1 MNMDVQP
8 KKFLKI
14 FSKCSLALNITS
26 FIVIVVTIV
35 SVLSLVLNLVI
46 ISGVNEHRFNR
57 KSTEYLS
64 FLKESLELPL
74 WNYNTVAV
82 TKLGKMMMSN
92 DIVSSL
98 VILDEKENSIFTE
111 SKQDEVE
118 FVVRNESVYYQDLPV
133 GSIKLGFTNKLY
145 HQQQR
150 HTMIVGLIT
159 ISIVILSILSVVTFS
174 VKRFIKRPL
183 KEFSERIDSI
193 ARGNYRQDT
202 PITSYVELEGIMK
215 RFNQMAVGIKNR
227 EDSLVKTNRALL
239 MEIAERKK
247 AEHKLSESERRYRS
261 LNANIPVGV
270 FRSKPS
276 GEIISANP
284 ALLQMLDI
292 AAEIGN
298 AGPMRATDAYL
309 KEADRQR
316 LLAKLNQDRQVRG
329 FECQL
334 KSPDA
339 GTIWAAISARGIED
353 ELGSIKYIDGIV
365 EDITARKLAE
375 AAQRENVEFRKRI
388 FEESMVPLG
397 VMDFETKAFIDCN
410 QAAVSIY
417 GFSSIAETL
426 GKTVLDVTAPTQYD
440 GTSSPEKLEYYT
452 RKAISDGMADFD
464 WCHQRP
470 DGEMWDAEVHL
481 MSFQSNGRQLLQFT
495 LQDITERRRTKK
507 EKEKLQAQLTQA
519 QKMEAI
525 GHLAGGIA
533 HDFNNMLSVVIGNSE
548 LAMMDIT
555 SNEKIRPQLK
565 AIQDA
570 AQRSSNLVR
579 QLLAF
584 ARKQTINPVV
594 LDINDM
600 ITGMIKVL
608 RRLIGEDI
616 DLAWIPGHEVGKV
629 KIDPSQID
637 QILANLLVNAR
648 DAIGGVGKVT
658 IETNSVFLDEAYC
671 ASHPGL
677 VPGSYIML
685 AVSDDGCGM
694 DQDTLEQIFEPFF
707 TSKTNG
713 MGTGLGLA
721 TVYGIVKQNNGF
733 IYVYSEPGE
742 GSIFKIYL
750 PLVQL
755 PVEQADTKKIAEPS
769 PGGNETVLMV
779 EDDESILVM
788 AQSILTQL
796 GYTVKTARR
805 PDKAIDIAKNYQ
817 GEIDL
822 LLTDVVMPLMN
833 GRELAKRI
841 EEMIPGLKCLYM
853 SGYTANGIVHQA
865 VLEDG
870 VCFLPKPFSIRDLAR
885 TVREALDG

>member
-1 MNMDVQP
+1 MAMQP
-8 KKFLKI
+8 KIILKI

-57 KSTEYLS
+57 KSAEYLS
-64 FLKESLELPL
+64 FLQESLELPL
-74 WNYNTVAV
+74 WNYNTLAIA
-82 TKLGKMMMSN
+82 KLGKMMMAN

-98 VILDEKENSIFTE
+98 VILDENENTILTE

-118 FVVRNESVYYQDLPV
+118 FVARNESVYYRDLPV
-133 GSIKLGFTNKLY
+133 GSIKLGLTHKLY

-150 HTMIVGLIT
+150 HTIIVGLIT
-159 ISIVILSILSVVTFS
+159 ISIVILSILGVVTFS
-174 VKRFIKRPL
+174 VKKFIKTPL

-193 ARGNYRQDT
+193 SRGHYSQDN
-202 PITSYVELEGIMK
+202 PITPYVELEGIMK

-227 EDSLVKTNRALL
+227 EDSLVKSNRALL
-239 MEIAERKK
+239 LEIAERKK
-247 AEHKLSESERRYRS
+247 AEQRLSESERRYRS

-292 AAEIGN
+292 TEDERSE
-298 AGPMRATDAYL
+298 PMRATDAYL
-309 KEADRQR
+309 READRQR
-316 LLAKLNQDRQVRG
+316 LLEKLNRDRQVRG

-353 ELGSIKYIDGIV
+353 DLGNIKYIDGIV

-375 AAQRENVEFRKRI
+375 AAQHENVEFRKRI
-388 FEESMVPLG
+388 YEESMVPLG

-410 QAAVSIY
+410 QAAVSNY
-417 GFSSIAETL
+417 RFSSIAETL
-426 GKTVLDVTAPTQYD
+426 GKTVLDVTAPAQYD
-440 GTSSPEKLEYYT
+440 GTPSPEKLDYYT
-452 RKAISDGMADFD
+452 SKAITEGMVVFD

-495 LQDITERRRTKK
+495 LQDITERKRTEK

-600 ITGMIKVL
+600 IAGMIKVL

-658 IETNSVFLDEAYC
+658 IETNSVYLDEAYC
-671 ASHPGL
+671 AGHPGA

-694 DQDTLEQIFEPFF
+694 DQDTMEQIFEPFF
-707 TSKTNG
+707 TSKTDG

-721 TVYGIVKQNNGF
+721 TVYGIVKQNNGY

-742 GSIFKIYL
+742 GTIFKIYL

-755 PVEQADTKKIAEPS
+755 PVEQTDTEKVAEPS

-788 AQSILTQL
+788 AQSILSQL

-805 PDKAIDIAKNYQ
+805 PDKAIDIAQSCQ
-817 GEIDL
+817 GKIDL
-822 LLTDVVMPLMN
+822 LLTDVVMPVMN

-841 EEMIPGLKCLYM
+841 EDLIPGLRCLYM

-885 TVREALDG
+885 KVREALDG

>member
-1 MNMDVQP
+1 M
-8 KKFLKI
+8 

-26 FIVIVVTIV
+26 FIVIVVAIV

-57 KSTEYLS
+57 KSAEYLS

-74 WNYNTVAV
+74 WNYDTVAIA
-82 TKLGKMMMSN
+82 KLGKMMMSN

-98 VILDEKENSIFTE
+98 VILDENENSIFSD

-118 FVVRNESVYYQDLPV
+118 FIVRNESVNYRDLPV
-133 GSIKLGFTNKLY
+133 GSIKLGFTHKLY

-150 HTMIVGLIT
+150 HTIIVGLIT
-159 ISIVILSILSVVTFS
+159 ISIVILSILGVVTFS
-174 VKRFIKRPL
+174 VKKFIKRPL
-183 KEFSERIDSI
+183 QEFSERIESI
-193 ARGNYRQDT
+193 ARGHYRQDN
-202 PITSYVELEGIMK
+202 PITPYVELEGIMK
-215 RFNQMAVGIKNR
+215 RFNQMAIGIKNR

-239 MEIAERKK
+239 MEIAERKN
-247 AEHKLSESERRYRS
+247 AEHRLSESERRYRS

-270 FRSKPS
+270 FRSKPG
-276 GEIISANP
+276 GEIINANP

-292 AAEIGN
+292 AADKKT
-298 AGPMRATDAYL
+298 GPMRATDAYL
-309 KEADRQR
+309 NEADRQR
-316 LLAKLNQDRQVRG
+316 LLEKLGRNRQVRG

-334 KSPDA
+334 KSPDT

-353 ELGSIKYIDGIV
+353 EQGSIKYIDGIV

-397 VMDFETKAFIDCN
+397 VMDYETKAFIDCN

-426 GKTVLDVTAPTQYD
+426 EKTVLDVTAPTQYD
-440 GTSSPEKLEYYT
+440 GTPSPEKLEYFT
-452 RKAISDGMADFD
+452 SKAITDGMADFD
-464 WCHQRP
+464 WCHQRA

-495 LQDITERRRTKK
+495 LQDITERRQTEK

-658 IETNSVFLDEAYC
+658 IETNRVFLDEAYC

-694 DQDTLEQIFEPFF
+694 DQDTMEQIFEPFF

-742 GSIFKIYL
+742 GTIFKIYL

-755 PVEQADTKKIAEPS
+755 PVEQTDTKKIAEPS

-805 PDKAIDIAKNYQ
+805 PDKAIDIAQRYQ
-817 GEIDL
+817 GKIDL

-841 EEMIPGLKCLYM
+841 EDIIPDLKCLYM